1 MTGLRVLLPFLLL
14 SFLFLVLL
22 TALLYHLMM
31 KWLQGILDGAK
42 KEEEKKSGASA
53 SSGEA
58 GAGKVSPEETSPGN
72 KERDL
77 P

>member
-31 KWLQGILDGAK
+31 KRLQGILDGAK